1 MFTHDNCAD
10 LSHAGLQNTLSR
22 GFCYQYICQGHL
34 VRPDNDVVIDEV
46 QEENLDNFPHD
57 RLIHLGLSCWLLF
70 FFPKYASIQLPYVHV
85 NGISPFPI
93 LFVRWSNVVGL
104 ENLQEFHMEL
114 MQNYIDENV
123 KIESN
128 IFGELTNIFRNIND
142 KSDRKA
148 IKIQLHKLYEA
159 ADHLDSKIIDI
170 LINLVN
176 KLPGNILINEV
187 VKEFEL
193 ITIYLDPVLSPIF
206 HDPQKNYITDG

>member
-1 MFTHDNCAD
+1 M
-10 LSHAGLQNTLSR
+10 
-22 GFCYQYICQGHL
+22 
-34 VRPDNDVVIDEV
+34 
-46 QEENLDNFPHD
+46 
-57 RLIHLGLSCWLLF
+57 
-70 FFPKYASIQLPYVHV
+70 

-128 IFGELTNIFRNIND
+128 IFGELTNIFRNINE

-176 KLPGNILINEV
+176 KLPENILINEV

-206 HDPQKNYITDG
+206 HDPQKKLYYRWLNKATESSGDRHPDGGSCIISQRKIGVSTGFCEVKADYKTSDPL